1 MLTSIRKRDGRQV
14 PFDIDKIGGAIGK
27 AFDATGMH
35 KGPRCAVSWPVRWRA
50 RWRSRAT
57 TCPPW
62 RRYRTS

>member
-35 KGPRCAVSWPVRWRA
+35 KEPEVCRELAGQVAGKVEV
-50 RWRSRAT
+50 
-57 TCPPW
+57 
-62 RRYRTS
+62 